1 MLCSGER
8 GPYSTSVSSVWL
20 AMQESVVQMAGVQ
33 GVMSRLNYSV
43 TALAFAMS
51 GALAWQGQPQV
62 WQSWARNYALLA
74 WIHYSN
80 AMCHPNIMNHPVA
93 FDNIVRVS
101 KLFTVRLP
109 DFIQHSVIRIDLH
122 FQTAKRLVRSENH
135 GKVAGFKRKAN
146 WIGYHKCCSYL
157 NSDEQ
162 QNIPG
167 KESIQQMRT
176 SPSLK

>member
-1 MLCSGER
+1 MELGSLLIFARDFRCCVCSGEK

-101 KLFTVRLP
+101 KLPARGAGEFC
-109 DFIQHSVIRIDLH
+109 DEI
-122 FQTAKRLVRSENH
+122 SENH
-135 GKVAGFKRKAN
+135 G
-146 WIGYHKCCSYL
+146 Y
-157 NSDEQ
+157 
-162 QNIPG
+162 
-167 KESIQQMRT
+167 
-176 SPSLK
+176 